1 MNIDLTPAQ
10 ARVGFHQ
17 DRLLRSTG
25 THPGAVREYL
35 VRCFAAGLPE
45 PLADMTREQCVMALQ
60 CLEAA
65 CRVAGLHHFRDVRT
79 GWEAL

>member
-25 THPGAVREYL
+25 THPGAREAYL
-35 VRCFAAGLPE
+35 TACQHHGLPAS
-45 PLADMTREQCVMALQ
+45 LAQFTREQCVIALQ
-60 CLEAA
+60 ALEAA
-65 CRVAGLHHFRDVRT
+65 CRVVGLHHFRDVRT
-79 GWEAL
+79 GWESL